1 MIFDLNNQYEIP
13 KYKEYVNKLY
23 NEKAVVEV
31 RKKMPH
37 RSLPQNRYFYLLLGW
52 FAAETGYSVDEVKLD
67 IFKKLVNK
75 DLFVVE
81 AKNRRGDIVKTVKSS
96 ASLSTAEMTLAIE
109 RFRDYSAAEAGIY
122 LPAPNEREFLLSI
135 QKELERNKEYI

>member
-31 RKKMPH
+31 RKKMTH

-81 AKNRRGDIVKTVKSS
+81 AKNRRGAIVKTVKSS

>member
-81 AKNRRGDIVKTVKSS
+81 AKNRRGGYRKDRKEFRKPVHGRNDIGDRKVQG
-96 ASLSTAEMTLAIE
+96 LQ
-109 RFRDYSAAEAGIY
+109 RRRGRN
-122 LPAPNEREFLLSI
+122 LPSRTQRTRVPSVHT
-135 QKELERNKEYI
+135 KGTGT